1 MKIDTIKVV
10 VKILLLSSSSNTFAF
25 DLDTK
30 LSESG
35 WDRIIGTWEDI
46 RTSGSEISLD
56 YQWLYKN
63 KVIKIISREG
73 KKETTALMA
82 LNPKSGDVFSM
93 ATDNQ
98 GGSSV
103 GKWEI
108 SKDQAVLGILFV
120 TGEGKEGALEIT
132 HKLENDDTMYV
143 SLALPKP
150 ISFQLVRTNK
160 K

>member
-1 MKIDTIKVV
+1 MKNNIIKVV
-10 VKILLLSSSSNTFAF
+10 LKILVLISSSSTFAF

-35 WDRIIGTWEDI
+35 WDRIIGTWEDTSI
-46 RTSGSEISLD
+46 SGSEISLD

-73 KKETTALMA
+73 KKETTALMTR
-82 LNPKSGDVFSM
+82 NPKSGDIFSV

-108 SKDQAVLGILFV
+108 NKDQAVLGILFV

-150 ISFQLVRTNK
+150 ISFQLARTNK

>member
-1 MKIDTIKVV
+1 MKINTIKAALI
-10 VKILLLSSSSNTFAF
+10 ILLHSSSSSTFAF
-25 DLDTK
+25 DLGTK

-35 WDRIIGTWEDI
+35 WDRIIGKWKD
-46 RTSGSEISLD
+46 TSTSDSEIVLNF
-56 YQWLYKN
+56 QWLYKH
-63 KVIKIISREG
+63 KVIKITSREG
-73 KKETTALMA
+73 KKETTSLMA
-82 LNPKSGDVFSM
+82 SNPKSGDIFSI

-108 SKDQAVLGILFV
+108 NKDKAVLGILFV

-132 HKLENDDTMYV
+132 HKLENDDTMCV

>member
-1 MKIDTIKVV
+1 MKINTIKIVLI
-10 VKILLLSSSSNTFAF
+10 ILVLISSSSTFAF
-25 DLDTK
+25 DLGTK

-35 WDRIIGTWEDI
+35 WDRIIGTWED
-46 RTSGSEISLD
+46 TKTNGSEIWLD

-82 LNPKSGDVFSM
+82 RNSKSGDIFSI

-103 GKWEI
+103 GKWKI
-108 SKDQAVLGILFV
+108 NKDQAVLGILFV

-132 HKLENDDTMYV
+132 HKLENDDTMHV
-143 SLALPKP
+143 SLALPDP
-150 ISFQLVRTNK
+150 ISFQLVRTNNK
-160 K
+160 